1 MISALEKCEL
11 TRSARRHAK
20 VSWGKRNRPT
30 NCEVWFSGKVN
41 SKSSKSHTCVLS
53 HIVADRPTHRTSA
66 RSCVL
71 LSGHLQD
78 RPRYRNI
85 SGFQRSAESTN
96 MAKIRCAAIY
106 ARFSSDK
113 QSERSIDDQVA
124 LCRAFC
130 ERDGLRVIGVY
141 EDRAISGASIA
152 NRFGWLKLMRDANA
166 GKFGVV
172 VAEALD
178 RISRDQEDLAG
189 IYKRLCFKQI
199 EIRTVQ
205 DGRAEEIHVGI
216 KGLVGALYLRDLAQ
230 KTRRGQAGVVR
241 DGRTMG
247 DVLMVIGRSR
257 DKPDDSKSRK
267 QKHPS
272 SEAFLIRI

>member
-1 MISALEKCEL
+1 
-11 TRSARRHAK
+11 
-20 VSWGKRNRPT
+20 
-30 NCEVWFSGKVN
+30 
-41 SKSSKSHTCVLS
+41 
-53 HIVADRPTHRTSA
+53 
-66 RSCVL
+66 VL

-85 SGFQRSAESTN
+85 SGLQRSAESTN
-96 MAKIRCAAIY
+96 MAEIHCAAIY

-152 NRFGWLKLMRDANA
+152 NRIGWLKLMRDANA
-166 GKFGVV
+166 GKFDVV

-189 IYKRLCFKQI
+189 IYKRLRSPHF
-199 EIRTVQ
+199 
-205 DGRAEEIHVGI
+205 RAAEKFPGYLTACCVLSCRADR
-216 KGLVGALYLRDLAQ
+216 GLVSRSEARSLPEFLP
-230 KTRRGQAGVVR
+230 
-241 DGRTMG
+241 
-247 DVLMVIGRSR
+247 VIGGRHQIALIEDISR
-257 DKPDDSKSRK
+257 WT
-267 QKHPS
+267 
-272 SEAFLIRI
+272 RIILRPFDPYRRNAEWR